1 MQETQNQDISP
12 EDTRKRIIS
21 AAMQLFGQVGYAQA
35 TTRRIAKASGVNEV
49 TLFRH
54 FGSKKGLLLACL
66 EAFNASGFAARF
78 EAELTGSYRDDILH
92 MAHLQMQDTAANFEV
107 LRLLLCDARNIPE
120 LREALLAG
128 GRGNQ
133 ARLSR
138 YFQRQI
144 YERVVRAGLPAEVL
158 ASAFESLFSIHV
170 LFEKMFLGALTPELP
185 AEEVLQPL
193 VDIFV
198 SGTQASN

>member
-1 MQETQNQDISP
+1 MSDTTILEISA
-12 EDTRKRIIS
+12 EDTRHRIIS

-35 TTRRIAKASGVNEV
+35 TTRRIAKVAGVNEV

-66 EAFNASGFAARF
+66 EAFNATGFAARF
-78 EAELTGSYRDDILH
+78 EAELTGNYLDDILH
-92 MAHLQMQDTAANFEV
+92 MAKLQMEDTAANFEV
-107 LRLLLCDARNIPE
+107 LRLLLCDARHIPE

-128 GRGNQ
+128 GRGNL

-144 YERVVRAGLPAEVL
+144 DAGVVRPELPAEVL
-158 ASAFESLFSIHV
+158 ASAFDSLFSTYV
-170 LFEKMFLGALTPELP
+170 LFEKMFLGVPTPELP
-185 AEEVLQPL
+185 AEEVIRPL

-198 SGTQASN
+198 SGTQALN

>member
-1 MQETQNQDISP
+1 MQETTTQDTTP

-21 AAMQLFGQVGYAQA
+21 AAMQLFGQVGYAEA
-35 TTRRIAKASGVNEV
+35 TTRRIAKAAGVNEV

-78 EAELTGSYRDDILH
+78 EAELTGSYPDDILR

-107 LRLLLCDARNIPE
+107 LRLLLCDARHIPE
-120 LREALLAG
+120 LREALMAG
-128 GRGNQ
+128 GRSNLV
-133 ARLSR
+133 RLSR

-144 YERVVRAGLPAEVL
+144 DSGIVRSDLPAEVV
-158 ASAFESLFSIHV
+158 ASAFDSLFSTYV
-170 LFEKMFLGALTPELP
+170 LFEKMFLGAPTPELP
-185 AEEVLQPL
+185 AEEVIRSL
-193 VDIFV
+193 VNIFV
-198 SGTQASN
+198 TGTQAAN

>member
-1 MQETQNQDISP
+1 MQETP
-12 EDTRKRIIS
+12 ETAPEETRKRIIS
-21 AAMQLFGQVGYAQA
+21 AAMQLFGQAGYAEA
-35 TTRRIAKASGVNEV
+35 TTRRIAKAAGVNEV

-54 FGSKKGLLLACL
+54 FGNKKGLLMACL

-78 EAELTGSYRDDILH
+78 EAELTGSYPDDILR

-107 LRLLLCDARNIPE
+107 LRLLLCDARHIPE
-120 LREALLAG
+120 LREALMAG
-128 GRGNQ
+128 GRGNL

-144 YERVVRAGLPAEVL
+144 DTGIVRPDLPAEVL
-158 ASAFESLFSIHV
+158 ASAFDSLFSTYV
-170 LFEKMFLGALTPELP
+170 LFEKMFLGSPTPEMP
-185 AEEVLQPL
+185 ADEVIRPL

-198 SGTQASN
+198 RGTLASN